1 MSIVFFFKQ
10 KTAYYMRIS
19 DWSSNVCSSDLK
31 EVLDKLE
38 VPNGMGV
45 IIRSNGVGRTL
56 EEIQWDANYLAEIW
70 AAIEKAAGERKGTFL
85 VYQENNIILRALR
98 DYLRTD
104 IGEVRSEERGVGKAC
119 YRMCINRGVPY
130 VLKKKQ

>member
-1 MSIVFFFKQ
+1 
-10 KTAYYMRIS
+10 MRIS
-19 DWSSNVCSSDLK
+19 DWSSDVCSSDLLVLMPNNPKAGGVSRRAEGDEREEAK

-70 AAIEKAAGERKGTFL
+70 AAIEKAAGERKGDRKSTRL
-85 VYQENNIILRALR
+85 N
-98 DYLRTD
+98 
-104 IGEVRSEERGVGKAC
+104 SSH
-119 YRMCINRGVPY
+119 
-130 VLKKKQ
+130 